1 MIQRH
6 NDDARIASPSST
18 HYCHQGISGIARTN
32 GYYPTDPR
40 RNQSNIAKTL
50 RNPAEKSLPLPVF
63 VVTLPVC
70 HATLLACG
78 EHQGHTISGRS
89 RERDGAAEL
98 EHYKQ
103 PAELAMMRAVKRA
116 LDPEGI
122 MNPGKVV
129 RVG

>member
-1 MIQRH
+1 M
-6 NDDARIASPSST
+6 
-18 HYCHQGISGIARTN
+18 
-32 GYYPTDPR
+32 
-40 RNQSNIAKTL
+40 
-50 RNPAEKSLPLPVF
+50 EKSLALPVF

-78 EHQGHTISGRS
+78 EHQGHSGRS
-89 RERDGAAEL
+89 RERDGATVL